1 MMKKLLILFT
11 AAVAACGSLF
21 AEQLDHW
28 VYDATAKTISDGVWT
43 FAAKVTGTTI
53 AINGVVAT
61 ALPTDVSP
69 LDFSMDVVSADDSSV
84 KYVIT
89 TLNPQFSGYR
99 NGPDGWTYHAN
110 AGAELVGEVTL
121 PVEGLV
127 EIGAGAF
134 GRCENATGTIV
145 FPDGLKKIGG
155 GAFNRCKGFTFVNT
169 FPATVTSLGD
179 RTFHLSSITGD
190 ILALG
195 VSSVSTSTFQE
206 TSITSIRFGS
216 SLASIGGGYGTG
228 AFQSCT
234 SLTNLFFDPATTGAK
249 METGWNFYNCKKLTE
264 LDLSGFESLVG
275 VAGGNY
281 YPFGECSGVKK
292 VVFGSG
298 LKSLPSVSLRGLSG
312 MREVHFYGA
321 PPADLGLPVFSG
333 LTTSEQI
340 ITYIHVEKDDTA
352 SLEAW
357 KQFAQNG
364 ELNETTSTWSEAAVG
379 SNYAKRS
386 LVIYRERQKGDLGY
400 WVFDPSAGTVTHGDW
415 IFQGSVNGEQLTV
428 GECLQ
433 APATPSELD
442 FSQTASDV
450 DCYPLII
457 TVLNTKF
464 AASPTT
470 TSPKATERCGSVS
483 RLVLPTNGLV
493 TISAGAFGFCTNLT
507 EIVNY
512 IPDCV
517 SDLGM
522 NAFSRVPA
530 QQTIKLMGLTT
541 VNDSICQ
548 RAGVTEVRFGPR
560 LTKIQSSYLCAPFE
574 SCKSLTNVVFH
585 PQMSGA
591 EVTGAA
597 CGPFDECS
605 KLTGTMDLTGFSKL
619 RLGAGMG
626 HGICYDTVIIADGT
640 DVTSDFFRN
649 GENLSYQTTYGFYR
663 LTNVI
668 FKGVPPM
675 TIGSGFFKPYGAK
688 HKIVTT
694 IYSRKKRVENT
705 VGTNWVMLAKNNLV
719 NHKTSTW
726 APEFVGGEDY
736 APNRLLLTV
745 EPDGLMLIVK

>member
-1 MMKKLLILFT
+1 MKNLLSFAL
-11 AAVAACGSLF
+11 ALVAAGSLF
-21 AEQLDHW
+21 ADNW
-28 VYDATAKTISDGVWT
+28 VYDPTAKTVSDGVWT

-53 AINGVVAT
+53 AINGVDAT
-61 ALPTDVSP
+61 VLPTDVSP
-69 LDFSMDVVSADDSSV
+69 LDFSMDVVSSADPSV

-89 TLNPQFSGYR
+89 TLNLAFSGYR

-121 PVEGLV
+121 PGEGLL

-145 FPDGLKKIGG
+145 FPEGLVKIGG
-155 GAFNRCKGFTFVNT
+155 GAFNRCKGFTFVNA
-169 FPATVTSLGD
+169 FPSSVTSIGD
-179 RTFHLSSITGD
+179 RSFHLSSLAGD
-190 ILALG
+190 IVAIG
-195 VSSVSTSTFQE
+195 VANFSGSVLQATA
-206 TSITSIRFGS
+206 ITSVKFGPG
-216 SLASIGGGYGTG
+216 LKSIGGGYKTG
-228 AFQSCT
+228 AFQGCA
-234 SLTNLFFDPATTGAK
+234 SLTNLFFDSATTGAK
-249 METGWNFYNCKKLTE
+249 METGWNFYGCTNLTE

-275 VAGGNY
+275 VAGGDY
-281 YPFGECSGVKK
+281 YPFGGCAGVKK
-292 VVFGSG
+292 VVFGAG
-298 LKSLPSVSLRGLSG
+298 LKTLPSVSLKGLSG

-321 PPADLGLPVFSG
+321 PPTELELPVFSG

-340 ITYIHVEKDDTA
+340 ITYIHIADGDTE

-357 KQFAQNG
+357 KQLAQNG

-386 LVIYRERQKGDLGY
+386 LVIYKERQKGDLGY
-400 WVFDPSAGTVTHGDW
+400 WVFDPSAGTVSHGDW
-415 IFQGSVNGEQLTV
+415 AFQGSANGEQLTV

-442 FSQTASDV
+442 FSQTVSDV

-483 RLVLPTNGLV
+483 RLILPTSGLI

-522 NAFSRVPA
+522 NAFRRVPA
-530 QQTIKLMGLTT
+530 QQTLELMGLSTI
-541 VNDSICQ
+541 NDSICQ
-548 RAGVTEVRFGPR
+548 YAGLTEVRFGPN
-560 LTKIQSSYLCAPFE
+560 LKKIQSSYQCAPFE
-574 SCKSLTNVVFH
+574 SCANLTNVVFH

-591 EVTGAA
+591 EVGGAA
-597 CGPFDECS
+597 CGPFDGCS
-605 KLTGTMDLTGFSKL
+605 KLTGTMDLSGFKTL
-619 RLGAGMG
+619 KLGAGMG
-626 HGICYDTVIIADGT
+626 HGIRYGAVIIADGA

-649 GENLSYQTTYGFYR
+649 GSNQPWESTYGFYR

-668 FKGVPPM
+668 FKGVPPK
-675 TIGSGFFKPYGAK
+675 TVGTSFFKSYGAS
-688 HKIVTT
+688 HKITTT
-694 IYSRKKRVENT
+694 IFKRMKSVENV
-705 VGTNWVMLAKNNLV
+705 VGTNWLMLAKNNEV
-719 NHKTSTW
+719 NAKSSTW
-726 APEFVGGEDY
+726 APEFVGGDEY
-736 APNRLLLTV
+736 APNRPLITI
-745 EPDGLMLIVK
+745 EPDIGLKLIIR